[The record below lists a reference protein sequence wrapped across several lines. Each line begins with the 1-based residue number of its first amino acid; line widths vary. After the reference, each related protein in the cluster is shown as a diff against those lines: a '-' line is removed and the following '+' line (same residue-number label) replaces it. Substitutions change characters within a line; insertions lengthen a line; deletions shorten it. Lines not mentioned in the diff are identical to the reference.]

1 MRRLFWFGAGVA
13 AGVAVTR
20 KVNATTRKATPAGVA
35 EQLGGAVR
43 DLADAVGAFGA
54 DVRAG
59 MREREQE
66 LDEAAQDG
74 RVAETARAAAAVS
87 GSRTAET
94 SGAGAAADASQRRA
108 RRAGR

>member
-35 EQLGGAVR
+35 EQLGGAMR
-43 DLADAVGAFGA
+43 DLADSVGAFGA

-74 RVAETARAAAAVS
+74 RVAEAARAAAATP
-87 GSRTAET
+87 GERTANT
-94 SGAGAAADASQRRA
+94 PGAGAAAADQRRA

>member
-35 EQLGGAVR
+35 EQLGGALR
-43 DLADAVGAFGA
+43 DLADSVGAFGA

-66 LDEAAQDG
+66 LDGAVQDG
-74 RVAETARAAAAVS
+74 RVAETARAAAVP
-87 GSRTAET
+87 GERTANT
-94 SGAGAAADASQRRA
+94 PGAGAAAEADQRRA